1 MPALLFLAEFSKK
14 NSHQRFLMRFDALD
28 FPYLAA
34 VNLTSGPGLFL
45 RLPLICR
52 EYGGGDPAGRC
63 HDCDM

>member
-52 EYGGGDPAGRC
+52 EYGGGDPLAVVTIA
-63 HDCDM
+63 DM